1 MTASLLTHTPIRI
14 QSRRA
19 SRIFLLLLLLPLT
32 SIAQVLTTPSNPSP
46 SAPASQTGGNVQKKD
61 TSVLGTDIPLFD
73 AASETFS
80 FDGRTW
86 NVLDNRIFSA
96 RFEKYLA
103 APAQTSEADQEYRDT
118 LDQIL
123 AYLSPKNPGG
133 PDLQR
138 AISLLP
144 QAASYYA
151 DARLC
156 DSLLNA
162 IYGTYL
168 SQNKAQELNRINTQL
183 DAESGRV
190 RRNYDLQKDNRDRT
204 DRAVNNQDEAGVQ
217 DKEREEEKQDP
228 GVLQGYEQRILE
240 IEAQRVANKT
250 RIAASEIQSKVEFQA
265 LIVQFFLQRRH
276 EHVVMACRF
285 YRKLFGDGDNKLH
298 FEEESDA
305 QKAFAQSV
313 GFNPTIST
321 LESTSNELIR
331 DVDEGVNAFEYHLG
345 QNQLESASK
354 RLSEAFVVGEY
365 LPKVRTLD
373 RTNKEKVLQFV
384 RDANQLLS
392 TIEVK
397 DYTLAEELI
406 NRLRETSKDFDYS
419 KPMAAVQTA
428 KQVASMRIRKA
439 KNAAMAGDTE
449 TYEKNIEL
457 ATEIWPTNPELTKEF
472 NLIADQA
479 DIKSTTLND
488 LDRLIATRS
497 FRQIFDDKGRYIAAT
512 VGDAERAAQLDAI
525 LNDIAKID
533 LSINQAEKLTQLGDK
548 HGAWETVEELHQ
560 EFSDDPKLSTVRSD
574 LATDVAPFVS
584 ALKEAE
590 RLEDRNQTGSSL
602 AWYLKA
608 RRMYPNS
615 TFAKAGVNRLVELV
629 LPDENTSLASDIAPE
644 DTPDQP

>member
-1 MTASLLTHTPIRI
+1 MTTPN
-14 QSRRA
+14 
-19 SRIFLLLLLLPLT
+19 LLLLLLLLLAIPLT
-32 SIAQVLTTPSNPSP
+32 TTAQVLTTPSTPSQP
-46 SAPASQTGGNVQKKD
+46 AQNGNNAPKKD
-61 TSVLGTDIPLFD
+61 TSVLGTDIPFFD
-73 AASETFS
+73 AGSETFS

-103 APAQTSEADQEYRDT
+103 APAQTSEADTEYRET

-123 AYLSPKNPGG
+123 TYLSPKNPGG
-133 PDLQR
+133 PSLQH
-138 AISLLP
+138 AVDLLP

-168 SQNKAQELNRINTQL
+168 SQNKVQELNRINTQL
-183 DAESGRV
+183 DSESGRV
-190 RRNYDLQKDNRDRT
+190 RRNYDLQKTNTDRT

-217 DKEREEEKQDP
+217 EKEREEEKKDP

-250 RIAASEIQSKVEFQA
+250 RIAASEIQSKIEFQA

-321 LESTSNELIR
+321 LESVSNELIR
-331 DVDEGVNAFEYHLG
+331 DVDEGVNAFEYHLE
-345 QNQLESASK
+345 QRELESASK
-354 RLSEAFVVGEY
+354 RLSEAFAVGEY
-365 LPKVRTLD
+365 LPKIRTLD
-373 RTNKEKVLQFV
+373 RIEKEKVLQFV

-439 KNAAMAGDTE
+439 KNAAMAGDTD
-449 TYEKNIEL
+449 TYEENIQL

-472 NLIADQA
+472 NMIADQA
-479 DIKSTTLND
+479 DVQSMTLND

-512 VGDAERAAQLDAI
+512 VSDPERAAQLDTI

-548 HGAWETVEELHQ
+548 HGAWETVEELHK
-560 EFSDDPKLSTVRSD
+560 EFSDDPKLSSVRSD

-615 TFAKAGVNRLVELV
+615 TFARSGVNRLVELV
-629 LPDENTSLASDIAPE
+629 LPDENTSLSPGPGAE
-644 DTPDQP
+644 DAPDQP